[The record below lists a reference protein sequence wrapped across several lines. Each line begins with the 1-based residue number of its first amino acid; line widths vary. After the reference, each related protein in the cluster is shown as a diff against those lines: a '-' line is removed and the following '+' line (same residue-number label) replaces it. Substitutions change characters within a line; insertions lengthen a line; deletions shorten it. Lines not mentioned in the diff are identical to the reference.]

1 MIKGIVQLLFTIYML
16 AVLARIVSFYVPDF
30 NHTEWMG
37 YIAQATDPY
46 LDLCRRTVPLLGGNI
61 DLSPLVAFFSLYIA
75 RVILIKIL

>member
-16 AVLARIVSFYVPDF
+16 AVLVRIISFYVPEF

-46 LDLCRRTVPLLGGNI
+46 LEFCRRHVPLLGGNI
-61 DLSPLVAFFSLYIA
+61 DLSPLAAFLSLYIT
-75 RVILIKIL
+75 RILLIKIL